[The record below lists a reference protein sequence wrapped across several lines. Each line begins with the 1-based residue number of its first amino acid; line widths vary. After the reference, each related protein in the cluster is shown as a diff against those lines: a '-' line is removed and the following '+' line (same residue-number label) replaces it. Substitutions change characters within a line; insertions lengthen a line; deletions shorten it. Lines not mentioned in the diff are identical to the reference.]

1 MGALVDES
9 SKLAHAGAVIAA
21 LGLHRVRHSIVGDE
35 QSRGVSGG
43 ERKRLN
49 IGIELAA
56 APLLLLLDEPTS
68 GLDSSAA
75 LELCLVNACR
85 CDHGQTVFITL
96 LIFVAGSESA
106 GAYAAH
112 CCRRRASATL
122 GNFSTF

>member
-1 MGALVDES
+1 MGALVDEG
-9 SKLAHAGAVIAA
+9 SKLAHASAVIAA

-75 LELCLVNACR
+75 LELCMVTACR
-85 CDHGQTVFITL
+85 RDHGKTRFY
-96 LIFVAGSESA
+96 SA
-106 GAYAAH
+106 AY
-112 CCRRRASATL
+112 
-122 GNFSTF
+122 FSGRF